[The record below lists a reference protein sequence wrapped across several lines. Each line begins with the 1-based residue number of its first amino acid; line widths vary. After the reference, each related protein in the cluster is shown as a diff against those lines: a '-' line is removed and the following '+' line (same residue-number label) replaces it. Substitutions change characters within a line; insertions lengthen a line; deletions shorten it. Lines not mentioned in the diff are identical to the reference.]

1 MEGTGSPKTNKIK
14 VMKYFYI
21 LAAMM
26 IIHFSLILLD
36 KGVLDTK
43 ASSKHSL
50 VVSSD
55 TTSSKDEEPACL
67 LRVENSDEGMYLYQ
81 QQGNEWVK
89 VGVVSK
95 LRR

>member
-1 MEGTGSPKTNKIK
+1 
-14 VMKYFYI
+14 MKYFFI

-55 TTSSKDEEPACL
+55 TTSCKDEEPAGL

>member
-1 MEGTGSPKTNKIK
+1 MEDTVSPKTNKIK
-14 VMKYFYI
+14 VMKYFFI

-26 IIHFSLILLD
+26 IIHFSLIRLD
-36 KGVLDTK
+36 K
-43 ASSKHSL
+43 
-50 VVSSD
+50 VVIDSAGSSD
-55 TTSSKDEEPACL
+55 TTTSKDEEPACL

>member
-1 MEGTGSPKTNKIK
+1 VKGTGSSKTNKIN
-14 VMKYFYI
+14 VMKYFFI
-21 LAAMM
+21 LATMM
-26 IIHFSLILLD
+26 IIHFSLIRFD
-36 KGVLDTK
+36 KGVLDSK
-43 ASSKHSL
+43 ASSKHSP

-55 TTSSKDEEPACL
+55 TTTSKDEEPAFL

-95 LRR
+95 IRR